1 MFFRQIESAG
11 LAHYSY
17 MVGEGKEVAVI
28 DPKRDIGI
36 YLEEARKE
44 GLKIKYILE
53 THRNEDYII
62 GSRELAERTGATIYI
77 SGHEDVGHVY
87 GEKIF
92 DGDNLTVGSLTIQG
106 IHTPGH
112 TLGHMS
118 YGVYEEGRDKAYM
131 VFTGDCLFMGDL
143 GRTDFYGEEN
153 LEKMTGLLYDS
164 VFEKLLSLG
173 DEVLVFPAHGAGSAC
188 GDSMEDRPYSTLGYE
203 KAYNPEMQV
212 VSKEGF
218 IKDFARMRIKPR
230 YFEKMEK
237 YNVEGAEFVGEE
249 VKLEPL
255 QLEEVK
261 KQGITIIDARTK
273 EAYFGGHIPGTL
285 FFSVRNFSTYAG
297 NILDTDAPVA
307 FLVEGNDME
316 KLKTLYWYA
325 RRIGFENIKGY
336 IADGNS
342 QWEQMVKDLQPL
354 PTITAVEY
362 LDLNPEEFVMVDIRK
377 PEDISPEDPT
387 ENGINIPLQHLY
399 RDYEKLPKD
408 KPIYILCGSGDRS
421 ATAASFLR
429 NKGYD
434 GRVVSGGLLTL
445 KPLLNN

>member
-1 MFFRQIESAG
+1 MFFKQIESAG

-28 DPKRDIGI
+28 DPRRDIGV
-36 YLEEARKE
+36 YLEEARKA
-44 GLKIKYILE
+44 GLKIKYVLE

-62 GSRELAERTGATIYI
+62 GSMELAHRTGATIYI
-77 SGHEDVGHVY
+77 SGHEDLGHVY

-92 DGDNLTVGSLTIQG
+92 DGDKVNVGTLTIQG

-118 YGVYEEGRDKAYM
+118 YGVFEEGRDKACM
-131 VFTGDCLFMGDL
+131 VFTGDCIFMGDL

-164 VFEKLLSLG
+164 VFKKLLPLG
-173 DEVLVFPAHGAGSAC
+173 DDVLVFPAHGAGSAC
-188 GDSMEDRPYSTLGYE
+188 GDSMEDRPFSTLGYE
-203 KAYNPEMQV
+203 KAYNPEMQAD
-212 VSKEGF
+212 SKEDF
-218 IKDFARMRIKPR
+218 INNFARMRLKPR
-230 YFEKMEK
+230 YFEKMEV
-237 YNVEGAEFVGEE
+237 YNVKGGAFIGEE
-249 VKLEPL
+249 INLEPL

-297 NILDTDAPVA
+297 NLIDTDEAVA
-307 FLVEGNDME
+307 FLVEGNDPE

-342 QWEQMVKDLQPL
+342 QWERMYKDLQIL
-354 PTITAVEY
+354 PTITAKEY
-362 LDLNPEEFVMVDIRK
+362 LDLKAEDYVMLDIRK
-377 PEDISPEDPT
+377 PEDVSPEDQK
-387 ENGINIPLQHLY
+387 ENGINIPLQKLY
-399 RDYEKLPKD
+399 KEYEKLPKD

-421 ATAASFLR
+421 ASAGAFLR

-434 GRVVSGGLLTL
+434 AIVVSGGLLTL
-445 KPLLNN
+445 KPLLKK

>member
-1 MFFRQIESAG
+1 MFFKQIESEG

-17 MVGEGKEVAVI
+17 MVGEGNEAAVI
-28 DPKRDIGI
+28 DPRRDIGV
-36 YLEEARKE
+36 YLKEARKN

-62 GSRELAERTGATIYI
+62 GSRELAERTGAAIYI
-77 SGHEDVGHVY
+77 SGHEDLGHVY

-92 DGDNLTVGSLTIQG
+92 DGDILTVGKLRIQG

-118 YGVYEEGRDKAYM
+118 YSVYEQERDKAYM

-164 VFEKLLSLG
+164 VFEKLMPLG

-188 GDSMEDRPYSTLGYE
+188 GESMEDRPYSTLAYE
-203 KAYNPEMQV
+203 KAYNPVLQV
-212 VSKEGF
+212 NSKEEF
-218 IKDFARMRIKPR
+218 INNFGRMRIKPR

-237 YNVEGAEFVGEE
+237 YNVEGAEFIGEE
-249 VKLEPL
+249 VRLEPL
-255 QLEEVK
+255 LLEDVRK
-261 KQGITIIDARTK
+261 KGITIIDSRTK

-297 NILDTDAPVA
+297 NIIDTDEPVA

-316 KLKTLYWYA
+316 KLQTLYWYA
-325 RRIGFENIKGY
+325 RRIGFENVKGY
-336 IADGNS
+336 IVNGNS
-342 QWEQMVKDLQPL
+342 QWENMGKDLQTL
-354 PTITAVEY
+354 PTITASGCM
-362 LDLNPEEFVMVDIRK
+362 MVDKDKFTLLDIRK
-377 PEDISPEDPT
+377 PEDISPEDP
-387 ENGINIPLQHLY
+387 EYNRINIPLQHLY
-399 RDYEKLPKD
+399 KDYEKLSKNQ
-408 KPIYILCGSGDRS
+408 PIYILCGSGDRS
-421 ATAASFLR
+421 ASAASFLR
-429 NKGYD
+429 NKDYD
-434 GRVVSGGLLTL
+434 GRVISGGLLTL
-445 KPLLNN
+445 KPLLNR

>member
-1 MFFRQIESAG
+1 MFFKQIESAG
-11 LAHYSY
+11 LAHFSY

-28 DPKRDIGI
+28 DPRRDIGV
-36 YLEEARKE
+36 YLEEARRE

-62 GSRELAERTGATIYI
+62 GSMELAERTGATIYL
-77 SGHEDVGHVY
+77 SGHEDLGHVY

-92 DGDNLTVGSLTIQG
+92 DGDKLSVGSLKIKG

-118 YGVYEEGRDKAYM
+118 YGVFEEGREKACM

-164 VFEKLLSLG
+164 IFEKLMPLG
-173 DEVLVFPAHGAGSAC
+173 ADVVVFPAHGAGSAC

-203 KAYNPEMQV
+203 KAYNPELQV
-212 VSKEGF
+212 KDREEF
-218 IKDFARMRIKPR
+218 IKSFARMRIKPR

-237 YNVEGAEFVGEE
+237 YNVQGADFIGEE
-249 VKLEPL
+249 VRLEPMEIAEA
-255 QLEEVK
+255 Q
-261 KQGITIIDARTK
+261 KQGIIIIDARTK
-273 EAYFGGHIPGTL
+273 EGYFGGHIPGTL

-297 NILDTDAPVA
+297 TLIDTDSPVA
-307 FLVEGNDME
+307 FLVEGNDRE
-316 KLKTLYWYA
+316 KLQTLYWYA

-336 IADGNS
+336 IANGNA
-342 QWEQMVKDLQPL
+342 QWERMAKDLETL
-354 PTITAVEY
+354 PTITAREY
-362 LDLNPEEFVMVDIRK
+362 LKLNPEEFVMLDIRK
-377 PEDISPEDPT
+377 PEDISSGDPS
-387 ENGINIPLQHLY
+387 ENRINIPLQHLY
-399 RDYEKLPKD
+399 KDYEKLPKD

-421 ATAASFLR
+421 ASAASFLR
-429 NKGYD
+429 NNGYD
-434 GRVVSGGLLTL
+434 ARVVSGGLLTL
-445 KPLLNN
+445 VPLMDK